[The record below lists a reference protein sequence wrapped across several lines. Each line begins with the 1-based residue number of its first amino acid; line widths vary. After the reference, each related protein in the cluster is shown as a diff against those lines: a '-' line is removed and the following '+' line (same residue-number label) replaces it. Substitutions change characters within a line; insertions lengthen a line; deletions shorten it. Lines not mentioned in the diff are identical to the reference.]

1 MIEIASSAQ
10 NGGVRCIFPPPTSRS
25 IVPGQ
30 TIALFAA
37 NMQFKSSLGILT
49 RKKTHIHDIVSLLM

>member
-1 MIEIASSAQ
+1 MTRIEIASSAQ
-10 NGGVRCIFPPPTSRS
+10 SGDIRCIFPTATSRS

-37 NMQFKSSLGILT
+37 DMQFKSSLGILT
-49 RKKTHIHDIVSLLM
+49 RKKDTYP